1 MCKFKID
8 KISRSL
14 EQRMTL
20 VKIRLYF
27 ILNSKTP
34 NNNSQD
40 DLLALKNLSVSYP
53 NNIIISKL
61 RT

>member
-20 VKIRLYF
+20 VKIRFYF

-40 DLLALKNLSVSYP
+40 DMLALKNLSVSYP

>member
-40 DLLALKNLSVSYP
+40 DMLALKNLSVSYP
-53 NNIIISKL
+53 NNTIISKL